1 MRSET
6 STARFQI
13 GETVYLNGFVLNV
26 VAVHYDMMSGWAY
39 DVKTTGA
46 NSREAGGV
54 AEQALLAVH

>member
-1 MRSET
+1 MGSET
-6 STARFQI
+6 L
-13 GETVYLNGFVLNV
+13 YLNGFVLNV

>member
-13 GETVYLNGFVLNV
+13 GEAVYLNGFVLNV
-26 VAVHYDMMSGWAY
+26 VAFHYDMMSGWAY